1 MGVQFKQLGDSSL
14 GLEGSANGNGGFIP
28 VSTSYNVPTA
38 GSVNLFVA
46 DRPYV
51 VQAIRGRVEAA
62 GSGGAATATIVK
74 VPSGT
79 AVGSGTALHTGT
91 YNLVGT
97 AATQQALTLATTA
110 STLLLAAGYS
120 IAINYTVTA
129 TSATGCVTVTLN
141 PA

>member
-51 VQAIRGRVEAA
+51 VQAIRGRVEVA
-62 GSGGAATATIVK
+62 GTGGAATATIVK

-91 YNLVGT
+91 FNLVGT
-97 AATQQALTLATTA
+97 AATAQTLTLATAA
-110 STLLLAAGYS
+110 STLLLAAGDA
-120 IAINYTVTA
+120 IAITYTGTA